1 MQAIILAGG
10 KGTRLRPYTTL
21 LPKPLMPVGDMPVV
35 EVIIRQLRSAGFK
48 RLVMAVGYLPDLF
61 RALIGNGEKL
71 GGAIEFVQETQPL
84 GTAGAMGLVSGLD
97 SDFLLINGD
106 TLTTLD
112 YQAFMKYHKE
122 SGAMATIACHNRQ
135 NPVDYGVLEVD
146 SSHNLTRYVEKPVHI
161 YLVSMGIN
169 AFRPEVLR
177 YVRPQEYLDVPQL
190 MHRLIEAGEKVQCW
204 PTDSFWLDIGRPSD
218 YEKALEIFEERRAEF
233 LGKPTCGS

>member
-35 EVIIRQLRSAGFK
+35 EVIIRQLRAAGFH

-71 GGAIEFVQETQPL
+71 GGAIEFVQETKPL
-84 GTAGAMGLVSGLD
+84 GTAGAMGLVAGLD
-97 SDFLLINGD
+97 SDFMLINGD

-112 YQAFMKYHKE
+112 YRAFMTHHQE

-146 SSHNLTRYVEKPVHI
+146 SSNHLTRYVEKPVHT

-190 MHRLIEAGEKVQCW
+190 MHRLMEAGEKVQCW
-204 PTDSFWLDIGRPSD
+204 PTDSFWLDIGRPAD

-233 LGKPTCGS
+233 LGKSTCGS

>member
-10 KGTRLRPYTTL
+10 KGTRLRPYTTV
-21 LPKPLMPVGDMPVV
+21 LPKPLMPIGDMPVV
-35 EVIIRQLRSAGFK
+35 EVIIRQLRNAGFK
-48 RLVMAVGYLPDLF
+48 RLVMAVAYLPDLF
-61 RALIGNGEKL
+61 RALLGNGDRL
-71 GGAIEFVQETQPL
+71 GGAVEFVQESKPL

-97 SDFLLINGD
+97 SDFMLINGD

-112 YQAFMKYHKE
+112 YTAFMKHHRDN
-122 SGAMATIACHNRQ
+122 GAMATIACHTRQ

-146 SSHNLTRYVEKPVHI
+146 AAQNLTRYVEKPVHS

-177 YVRPQEYLDVPQL
+177 YVRPQEYLDIPQL
-190 MHRLIEAGEKVQCW
+190 MHRLIEAGEKVQCYA
-204 PTDSFWLDIGRPSD
+204 TDSFWLDIGRPAD

-233 LGKPTCGS
+233 LGKDS